1 MFLKASIFAATFAA
15 LVTGASAQDYT
26 IRLSHGDNETNP
38 THITAKTFADKVK
51 EYSDGRIQV
60 QIFPANQL
68 GSEEEVVRAV
78 RNNTIQAQIPAM
90 ANVHP
95 VAPSVGV
102 LLLPYLFS
110 DSAAA
115 HAGLDAILEPL
126 NEKVTQESGIR
137 FLGILEKGFRVLT
150 NSVRPVETLDDL
162 KGLKIRVSPNEIVIK
177 TFQSWGIEPNPMGW
191 GEVFTALQQGVIDGQ
206 ENPYTTAQ
214 TSKFYEIQKYITD
227 IHYMIWTGPL
237 LISDKFYQQ
246 LPAELQDA
254 VSRAGLEAVEA
265 GRQANAE
272 QTEAAKTFLAQNG
285 MTLSGA
291 PKDEDAWRD
300 AARGVWPSLYGA
312 VGGEEWATK
321 AISIMEEA
329 GKAAN

>member
-1 MFLKASIFAATFAA
+1 MLLKVSTLALMLASFATSVF
-15 LVTGASAQDYT
+15 AQDFT

-38 THITAKTFADKVK
+38 THITAKTFAEKVAD
-51 EYSDGRIQV
+51 YSDGRIAV
-60 QIFPANQL
+60 QIFPSNQL

-110 DSAAA
+110 NSEEA
-115 HAGLDAILEPL
+115 HAGLDAILPKMNDRVISEA
-126 NEKVTQESGIR
+126 GIR
-137 FLGILEKGFRVLT
+137 FLGILEKGFRVMT
-150 NSVRPVETLDDL
+150 NSVRPVETLEDL
-162 KGLKIRVSPNEIVIK
+162 QGLKIRVAPNEIVIK
-177 TFQSWGIEPNPMGW
+177 TFQSWGIDPVPMGW

-214 TSKFYEIQKYITD
+214 TSKFYEIQEYITE

-237 LISDKFYQQ
+237 LISEQFYQS
-246 LPAELQDA
+246 LPADLQDA
-254 VSRAGLEAVEA
+254 VSRAGHEAVEA
-265 GRQANAE
+265 GRTANGE
-272 QTEAAKTFLAQNG
+272 QTEEAMKFLSENG

-291 PKDEDAWRD
+291 PKDEDKWRD
-300 AARGVWPSLYGA
+300 AARGIWPSFYAA
-312 VGGEEWATK
+312 VGGEEWANEAIAIFETAK
-321 AISIMEEA
+321 A
-329 GKAAN
+329 K

>member
-1 MFLKASIFAATFAA
+1 MNLKAGLLALALGAFAAPA
-15 LVTGASAQDYT
+15 LAQDFV

-38 THITAKTFADKVK
+38 THVTAVTFAEKVA
-51 EYSDGRIQV
+51 EYSGGRIEV

-68 GSEEEVVRAV
+68 GSEEEVIRAL

-102 LLLPYLFS
+102 FLLPYLFS
-110 DSAAA
+110 NSEDA
-115 HAGLDAILEPL
+115 HAGLDAILPEL
-126 NEKVTQESGIR
+126 NERITQEGGIR

-150 NSVRPVETLDDL
+150 NSVRPVETLEDL

-177 TFQSWGIEPNPMGW
+177 TFQAFGIEPIPMGW

-206 ENPYTTAQ
+206 ENPYTTAY
-214 TSKFYEIQKYITD
+214 TSKFYEIQKYITE

-237 LISDKFYQQ
+237 LISEQFYQS
-246 LPAELQDA
+246 LPPDLQEA
-254 VSRAGLEAVEA
+254 VSRAGVEAVQA
-265 GRQANAE
+265 GRAANAA
-272 QTEAAKTFLAQNG
+272 QTEEAMKFLSENG

-291 PKDEDAWRD
+291 PKDEEKWQE
-300 AARGVWPSLYGA
+300 AARSIWPSLYDT

-321 AISIMEEA
+321 AIGIFEEA
-329 GKAAN
+329 AAKN